1 MTSDTK
7 ADMPPSSIAKAIH
20 FGPFAVTSQ
29 VCPPSPSSPYL
40 THPSLPHS
48 ANCQLSRLTQN
59 SQVFYRTPLSFCLVN
74 LKPLLP
80 GHILVCPL
88 RPVKHLSDL
97 HPQEVSD
104 LFSTV
109 QLCTRTLK
117 RVYKATACNI
127 AIQDGVAAGQS
138 VQHVHAHVIPRC
150 EKDMDERGGGDA
162 LYEMLEGEEGDVG
175 AFQKRQEEGQRKGK
189 FPKVEDEKRVSRSM
203 EEMER
208 EARWLAE
215 EILKDVRDNKEEA
228 SL

>member
-1 MTSDTK
+1 
-7 ADMPPSSIAKAIH
+7 MPPSLIAKAIH
-20 FGPFAVTSQ
+20 FGPFAVT
-29 VCPPSPSSPYL
+29 
-40 THPSLPHS
+40 
-48 ANCQLSRLTQN
+48 

-88 RPVKHLSDL
+88 RRVAHLSDL
-97 HPQEVSD
+97 STHEVSD

-138 VQHVHAHVIPRC
+138 VRHVHAHVIPRC
-150 EKDMDERGGGDA
+150 EKDMDERGGGDV

-175 AFQKRQEEGQRKGK
+175 AWQQKRQEEEGQRKGK
-189 FPKVEDEKRVSRSM
+189 FPKVEDEKRVSRGM

-215 EILKDVRDNKEEA
+215 EILKDVGGGGKDEA